1 MPNYT
6 LGGYAEIAAPADL
19 RPYVDCLWT
28 YALPA
33 AAAQPATAH
42 RVLQETGVSLCFVGG
57 SEEPRLIFHGP
68 VRTPRIYRPPA
79 GVEVAA
85 VRLKPEWSRELLG
98 LDPAEHADAETP
110 LHDPRL
116 GEALM
121 KAPHDAPRILIDHLR
136 ARVASAKQG
145 RETRLVF
152 CAFEMARASRGAVLH
167 VGALARRLRVSE
179 RQLRR
184 LARSVAGFGPKYLQ
198 SVVRFNRTVAAADA
212 TVRPDWAALALE
224 MGYYDQPHLIEHVR
238 AFTGCTPVALH
249 AERRQQSV
257 RNLQD

>member
-1 MPNYT
+1 AVRPYRRNGFTRDESDTLFRGAVLKTKNQEPRTMTNYT

-85 VRLKPEWSRELLG
+85 VRLKPEGSRELLG
-98 LDPAEHADAETP
+98 L
-110 LHDPRL
+110 
-116 GEALM
+116 
-121 KAPHDAPRILIDHLR
+121 
-136 ARVASAKQG
+136 
-145 RETRLVF
+145 
-152 CAFEMARASRGAVLH
+152 
-167 VGALARRLRVSE
+167 
-179 RQLRR
+179 
-184 LARSVAGFGPKYLQ
+184 
-198 SVVRFNRTVAAADA
+198 
-212 TVRPDWAALALE
+212 
-224 MGYYDQPHLIEHVR
+224 
-238 AFTGCTPVALH
+238 
-249 AERRQQSV
+249 
-257 RNLQD
+257 

>member
-1 MPNYT
+1 MTNYT
-6 LGGYAEIAAPADL
+6 LGGYSEIAAPADL

-33 AAAQPATAH
+33 AAAQLATAH
-42 RVLQETGVSLCFVGG
+42 RVLQETGVSLCFVAG
-57 SEEPRLIFHGP
+57 SEEPRIIFHGP
-68 VRTPRIYRPPA
+68 VRTPRIYRPAP

-85 VRLKPEWSRELLG
+85 VRLKPEWSRDLLG
-98 LDPAEHADAETP
+98 LDPAEHVDAETP
-110 LHDPRL
+110 LSDARL
-116 GEALM
+116 ADALM

-136 ARVASAKQG
+136 ARLAGARQA

-152 CAFEMARASRGAVLH
+152 SAFEMARASRGSVLH
-167 VGALARRLRVSE
+167 VGALARRLHVSE

-184 LARSVAGFGPKYLQ
+184 LARSVAGMGPKYLQ

-212 TVRPDWAALALE
+212 TAAPDWAALALE

-238 AFTGCTPVALH
+238 AFTGRTPVALH